1 MLKRKAPINRGIPS
15 SEIKN
20 VENYMAS
27 LVLIDLKKKNAV
39 NKFYSLLSFSN

>member
-27 LVLIDLKKKNAV
+27 LVLIDLKKNAA